1 MTAKISKTSLEEAI
15 QSAVKVEMAKLLE
28 SNHFSAMRQI
38 EHMASSTSMDFE
50 KNILDA
56 LGLENPDNMQ
66 PQLQRKYFQIVQTMK
81 KGIRQSVLEAA
92 KQLISFPRRED
103 GKVK

>member
-15 QSAVKVEMAKLLE
+15 SKAVQSEVAKLLE

-38 EHMASSTSMDFE
+38 EHMASSTSMEFE

-66 PQLQRKYFQIVQTMK
+66 PELQQKYFQVVQAMK
-81 KGIRQSVLEAA
+81 AGIRSSVLDAA
-92 KQLISFPRRED
+92 KQLISFPRRDD
-103 GKVK
+103 GKAK

>member
-15 QSAVKVEMAKLLE
+15 AKAVKSEVTKLME

-38 EHMASSTSMDFE
+38 EHMASSTSMEFE

-56 LGLENPDNMQ
+56 LALENPDNMQ
-66 PQLQRKYFQIVQTMK
+66 PDVQHKYFQIVQTMK
-81 KGIRQSVLEAA
+81 DGIRAAVLGAA
-92 KQLISFPRRED
+92 KQLVSFPRRED
-103 GKVK
+103 GKGK